1 MSFKWPDK
9 DPDDILDYSI
19 DWSRFLDGD
28 TLSTVTWFCDD
39 ADNVKQNFDT
49 PATIINGLQHVSN
62 SNSNTTATI
71 QLSLGTAHTTYDL
84 YCQIVTAGGLTAE
97 RKIRLRVREI

>member
-28 TLSTVTWFCDD
+28 TLSNVTWFCDD

-49 PATIINGLQHVSN
+49 PTTIINGLQHVSN

-71 QLSLGTAHTTYDL
+71 QLSLGTNHTTYDL
-84 YCQIVTAGGLTAE
+84 YCQIVTSGGLTAE

>member
-49 PATIINGLQHVSN
+49 PTTIVNGLQHVSN

-71 QLSLGTAHTTYDL
+71 QLSLGTANTTYDL
-84 YCQIVTAGGLTAE
+84 YCQVTTSGGLTAE
-97 RKIRLRVREI
+97 RKIRLRVREV